1 MSDTKVRV
9 NQPAVDLYAVT
20 LNWVQEDEGTYS
32 DYVHATSHAEAC
44 VKVAEAMADQ
54 RGYVDENET
63 PVQKRE

>member
-54 RGYVDENET
+54 RKRPANT
-63 PVQKRE
+63 PCAR